1 TFMMTRMY
9 RSSVSLEIA
18 RDDANVVN
26 VQGVERQV
34 GSLDQE
40 FYQTQY
46 GLLKSRSLAEAV
58 AQQLNLQ
65 DSRAFFELF
74 GDSEALRQFGDA
86 QAAPPREGRAER
98 LRKATDIL
106 LDHVNVSPTRASRL
120 VTVDFESPDAAL
132 SAQIVHTWADK
143 FVQMNLELRF
153 EATAYARTYLEGR
166 LVQLRERLE
175 ASERQLVTYAANNR
189 IIMLSAPSTQQS
201 DRSQGRSV
209 VTDNLIAMNEQLAVA
224 RGLRIAAQ
232 SRIASGGASPE
243 SLTNPTINMLRQ
255 QRAES
260 AAEYARLMAQFEPA
274 YPPARALAARV
285 ERLDAA
291 IRLEE
296 GRVRSSL
303 QNQYREATAREQDL
317 ASRVSGL
324 EHEVIDQRR
333 RGIQYNI
340 FQREVD

>member
-1 TFMMTRMY
+1 MRSDLAVQSDRSTESMLRQWLRILLRWRWVILGSIIVSLLVALAITFMMTRMY

-26 VQGVERQV
+26 VQGVEPQV
-34 GSLDQE
+34 GTLDQE

-58 AQQLNLQ
+58 VQQLNLQ
-65 DSRAFFELF
+65 DSRVFFELF
-74 GDSEALRQFGDA
+74 GDNESLRLLGDA
-86 QAAPPREGRAER
+86 ASGPPRREGRAER
-98 LRKATDIL
+98 VRKAADIL

-120 VTVDFESPDAAL
+120 VTLEFESPDAAL
-132 SAQIVHTWADK
+132 SAQIANTWADK
-143 FVQMNLELRF
+143 FIQKNLERRF
-153 EATAYARTYLEGR
+153 DATSYARTFLESR

-189 IIMLSAPSTQQS
+189 IIMLGAPTTQQG
-201 DRSQGRSV
+201 DRNQERSV
-209 VTDNLIAMNEQLAVA
+209 ITDNLIAMNEQLAVA

-232 SRIASGGASPE
+232 SRIGSGGASPE
-243 SLTNPTINMLRQ
+243 SLTNPAINTLRQ

-260 AAEYARLMAQFEPA
+260 AAEYARMMAQFEPA

-291 IRLEE
+291 I
-296 GRVRSSL
+296 
-303 QNQYREATAREQDL
+303 AR
-317 ASRVSGL
+317 AGV
-324 EHEVIDQRR
+324 
-333 RGIQYNI
+333 
-340 FQREVD
+340 